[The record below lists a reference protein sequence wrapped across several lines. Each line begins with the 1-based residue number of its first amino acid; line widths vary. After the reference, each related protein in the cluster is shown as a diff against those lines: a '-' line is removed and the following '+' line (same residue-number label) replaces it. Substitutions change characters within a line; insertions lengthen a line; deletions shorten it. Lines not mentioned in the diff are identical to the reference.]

1 MTTSFSGSCVVILRS
16 VGFGATSIAAAFGSS
31 LVTETSGFSTTT
43 GTAILLSKN
52 SSCHEML
59 LFISTVFSLILPSRL
74 LYFSVTEMKFLASA
88 GNLKFC
94 FSKGGKFST
103 TLLLAML
110 AFTSP
115 EGAKGFSLPKASP
128 QASAKS
134 QILPIFITPPFF
146 KFSD

>member
-1 MTTSFSGSCVVILRS
+1 MLRS
-16 VGFGATSIAAAFGSS
+16 LGLGATSIAAILDSS

-59 LFISTVFSLILPSRL
+59 LFTSTVFSLTLPSTL

-88 GNLKFC
+88 GNLKLC

-103 TLLLAML
+103 TLVLAVF
-110 AFTSP
+110 AFSSL
-115 EGAKGFSLPKASP
+115 EGANGFSLPKASP

-134 QILPIFITPPFF
+134 QILPIFITPPFLNL
-146 KFSD
+146 